1 MNTNNEPSL
10 QRQILTTDTSK
21 EAGRMIEEYANHK
34 WYQGFYSGLQVGMI
48 SVTIYY
54 LVLGHYYR

>member
-1 MNTNNEPSL
+1 MNKSIPQIVSTDPSN
-10 QRQILTTDTSK
+10 QIGK
-21 EAGRMIEEYANHK
+21 MVEEYTNHK

-54 LVLGHYYR
+54 LLLQRYYK